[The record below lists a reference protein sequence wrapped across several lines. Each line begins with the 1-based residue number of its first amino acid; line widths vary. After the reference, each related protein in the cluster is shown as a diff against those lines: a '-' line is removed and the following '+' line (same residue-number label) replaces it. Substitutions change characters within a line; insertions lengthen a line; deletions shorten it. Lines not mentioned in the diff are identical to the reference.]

1 MKHTRK
7 VKLIALGTI
16 IAGLFVGSIGTGI
29 YAESYKK
36 EADAIINDACM
47 NSEEFQAI
55 YKEDLNRL
63 KERRDKGYI
72 SSKKYLNEI
81 EEMESYSYKEPIF
94 YTLDDVAE
102 ETKQEVK
109 HQRSVYNTLG
119 IVAAIGAG
127 SAILP
132 VIPFSVLAGHAAFE
146 SNTKKKRE
154 DGVAEALLNACVR
167 ENPEK

>member
-16 IAGLFVGSIGTGI
+16 VAGLFIGSIGTGI

-36 EADAIINDACM
+36 KADAIITDACM
-47 NSEEFQAI
+47 NSEEFQTI
-55 YKEDLNRL
+55 YKEDLTRL

-72 SSKKYLNEI
+72 SSNKYINEI
-81 EEMESYSYKEPIF
+81 EEMESSSYKEPIF
-94 YTLDDVAE
+94 YTLDDISE
-102 ETKQEVK
+102 EIKQEVK

-119 IVAAIGAG
+119 SVGVGGAF
-127 SAILP
+127 SSILP
-132 VIPFSVLAGHAAFE
+132 GIPFAVLLGREAFE
-146 SNTKKKRE
+146 NRYKKE
-154 DGVAEALLNACVR
+154 DEENVLFNASVR